1 MFELR
6 ECGCKLLTLDTS
18 MSDNLRDEVPSGWA
32 SRRPYIAADDRRFR
46 TARTYLLLYVMQ
58 MNTPELPLGS
68 QINDLPGAANQ
79 KTEGV
84 GLEATSSVG
93 RSANIRA

>member
-32 SRRPYIAADDRRFR
+32 SRRPYIASDDRRFGL
-46 TARTYLLLYVMQ
+46 ARTYLLLYLIQ
-58 MNTPELPLGS
+58 MDTLVLPLGG
-68 QINDLPGAANQ
+68 QINDLRGAANQ
-79 KTEGV
+79 KTDGV

-93 RSANIRA
+93 PSANIRA